1 VNGSRAGEG
10 HRGGGGTSDKPD
22 IFVGEDSEDKERII

>member
-1 VNGSRAGEG
+1 VDGSRAGEG

-22 IFVGEDSEDKERII
+22 ISVSEDSKDKERII